1 MSRRLPAWAESEI
14 KELIRMQITA
24 QDCQLLARYQ
34 ESKPWDDAEESDR
47 NAIKDLWNRLKHV
60 ANEASK
66 RYQGT
71 NKVKEFSSHP
81 TPNGR
86 TPKELWCC
94 IYPRVVPN
102 KSYGLQV
109 SLILMGQGV
118 EICFCLGSGTGQ
130 INNAEAR
137 SKSEKAL
144 AQVKVGLQKLPVE
157 LRQNLGNAILQ
168 DWSMRKRWK
177 SGPGESDFQNLD
189 QWLQF
194 AATSEGGA
202 CISKYWLPE
211 QLTQDVDIAEE
222 FYSACR
228 FFQPLLDA
236 GYAEVPLPIEIPST
250 FLQLMRTYSDEQ
262 IVFMS
267 PKRDARYLIEEVTE
281 SGCVVHRLGTDTSV
295 AVTASSHD
303 EKREWLRSV
312 EGYADRFELDGT
324 VARQICYLQSPEMAL
339 AADRKTAVLLNDPD
353 KATRMFVELVHGM
366 QTATLYKPV
375 ILALVV
381 EGIRDGELTYNRFE
395 FDWLLPRFIERLK
408 GHGHDGADEQ
418 QLAEGFARMANDL
431 FWLHAYRDP
440 LELLPLDRPTPSLI
454 RDRVTHARLHEA
466 YWQVLQH
473 PDCQQEVLDVL
484 AERWWPDMSP
494 MPLAENDFSSSM
506 EQLVDAIAATGFIFH
521 PWQVATYVTA
531 LRTKPFVILAGISGT
546 GKSKLPALVAKLTS
560 GSCERVSVRPDWTDS
575 SEVLGYVDLN
585 NRFRPGRVLQC
596 AKDAAN
602 EQRKF
607 HVCLIDEMNLARV
620 EHYFAEVLS
629 AIEDREP
636 APTGGFQSTRLMSQK
651 LAPEFIEWQEQVLPP
666 NLGIVGTV
674 NMDESSHGFSRKVLD
689 RAFTI
694 ELSEV
699 DLSIDSSSPMPVA
712 PTVLNWPIQYWACKA
727 TRLSELDFSSPA
739 NRLIAERATSHLQE
753 INRSLVHCQLQVGYR
768 TRDEVILFMINAEEI
783 KGLFRTRSGEIVDPL
798 DLAIMMK
805 VLPRLVGGS
814 NSIRQ
819 TLLGLIGVAVSGQP
833 FVLEEEVDPVVESW
847 IANGRSD
854 LIENA
859 KLPRSAAR
867 LCLMWK
873 RLEDGYTSYWL

>member
-1 MSRRLPAWAESEI
+1 
-14 KELIRMQITA
+14 MQISS

-34 ESKPWDDAEESDR
+34 ESKPWNDANESDR
-47 NAIKDLWNRLKHV
+47 SAIKALRDRLKSI
-60 ANEASK
+60 AAEAVS
-66 RYQGT
+66 RYSGRT
-71 NKVKEFSSHP
+71 ATVEFASHP

-94 IYPRVVPN
+94 IYPKAVPN

-109 SLILMGQGV
+109 ALIVWGPGV

-137 SKSEKAL
+137 NKSEMAL
-144 AQVKVGLQKLPVE
+144 AQLKMGLQRLPLE
-157 LRQNLGNAILQ
+157 LRRELGNAISQ
-168 DWSMRKRWK
+168 NWSLRKRWK
-177 SGPGESDFQNLD
+177 LGPGESDFETFD

-211 QLTQDVDIAEE
+211 QLTEDVDIAAE
-222 FYSACR
+222 FYSACN

-236 GYAEVPLPIEIPST
+236 AYAEIPTSPSDPPSA
-250 FLQLMRTYSDEQ
+250 FLQLMRTYADER

-267 PKRDARYLIEEVTE
+267 PKRDARYVVTQVTNEGCTIGRLDSNKAE
-281 SGCVVHRLGTDTSV
+281 S
-295 AVTASSHD
+295 VTLTGYSSKLNWLHD
-303 EKREWLRSV
+303 HNGQANRE
-312 EGYADRFELDGT
+312 ELDYT
-324 VARQICYLQSPEMAL
+324 VAKHMTYLQSAEMAL
-339 AADRKTAVLLNDPD
+339 AADRKTAVLLDDPD
-353 KATRMFVELVHGM
+353 KATKQFVELVLGM

-375 ILALVV
+375 ILALVI
-381 EGIRDGELTYNRFE
+381 EGIRDGELSHNRFE
-395 FDWLLPRFIERLK
+395 FDWLLPRFVERLRE
-408 GHGHDGADEQ
+408 HGHDGADEQ

-431 FWLHAYRDP
+431 FWLHAYRNP
-440 LELLPLDRPTPSLI
+440 LELLPLDRPTPTLI

-466 YWQVLQH
+466 YWQALQQ
-473 PDCQQEVLDVL
+473 PDCQQQVLDAL
-484 AERWWPDMSP
+484 AERWWPNMNPPPDD
-494 MPLAENDFSSSM
+494 NDFSTSM
-506 EQLVDAIAATGFIFH
+506 EQLVEAIAATGFIFH

-531 LRTKPFVILAGISGT
+531 MRTKPFVILAGISGT
-546 GKSKLPALVAKLTS
+546 GKSKLPDLVSKLTS
-560 GSCERVSVRPDWTDS
+560 GKCERVSVRPDWTDS

-585 NRFRPGRVLQC
+585 DRFRPGRVLQQ
-596 AKDAAN
+596 AKEAAN
-602 EQRKF
+602 NPSQF

-629 AIEDREP
+629 AIEDRQP
-636 APTGGFQSTRLMSQK
+636 SPNGGFQSTALISQK
-651 LAPEFIEWQEQVLPP
+651 LPPEFLEWQDQVLPS
-666 NLGIVGTV
+666 NMGIVGTV

-699 DLSIDSSSPMPVA
+699 DLSLESSPSTAVVPRVDWSME
-712 PTVLNWPIQYWACKA
+712 YWRCKA
-727 TRLSELDFSSPA
+727 TRLSEVDFSSPA

-753 INRSLVHCQLQVGYR
+753 INRSLIHCQLQVGYR
-768 TRDEVILFMINAEEI
+768 TRDEVILFMINAEDVRV
-783 KGLFRTRSGEIVDPL
+783 LFRTRSGEAVDPL
-798 DLAIMMK
+798 DLAVMMK
-805 VLPRLVGGS
+805 ILPRLVGGS

-819 TLLGLIGVAVSGQP
+819 TLMGLIGVAVAGQS
-833 FVLEEEVDPVVESW
+833 FGLEEEVNLVVERW
-847 IANGRSD
+847 IADGRSD
-854 LIENA
+854 LIEDA